1 MLNYLKGFVHQFK
14 LNQYIHFK
22 TWVQHVR
29 FDKGSEKFI
38 VTVKDL
44 QTSKEREED
53 PFDYVIVATGHF
65 NYPNY
70 VRYPGQETFKGKV
83 IHSKQFLEA
92 RRYKGSRFRFE

>member
-14 LNQYIHFK
+14 LNQYINFK